1 VKTRV
6 GRDCIDRSEA
16 TSDTETIGPRGDPAE
31 SPDTGPE
38 WVAHALCKGR
48 TNLFFGVAGER
59 PERRVRRE
67 AAARKLCGDCP
78 VRLPCRMLARINRE
92 NGFWGG
98 ESEEERAAAGFA
110 PKSIAR
116 RSVQAASAQHV
127 SISPGR
133 ARAAAS

>member
-1 VKTRV
+1 MRARTR
-6 GRDCIDRSEA
+6 RDCIDRDEA
-16 TSDTETIGPRGDPAE
+16 ASDAEGRDRPDDAEGPPAGA
-31 SPDTGPE
+31 D
-38 WVAHALCKGR
+38 WVAFALCKGR
-48 TNLFFGVAGER
+48 TNLFFGIAGER

-67 AAARKLCGDCP
+67 AAARKVCGDCP
-78 VRLPCRMLARINRE
+78 VRMPCRLLARVNRE

-127 SISPGR
+127 SISPRR